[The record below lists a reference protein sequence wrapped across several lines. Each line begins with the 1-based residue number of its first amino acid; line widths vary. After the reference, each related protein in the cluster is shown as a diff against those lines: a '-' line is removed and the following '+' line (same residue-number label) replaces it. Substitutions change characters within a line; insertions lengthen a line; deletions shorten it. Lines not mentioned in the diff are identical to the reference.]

1 LILIFFF
8 PLQICFSADQFFVSF
23 LFSVMDGSAVE
34 EMRGAVRFFGEEGR
48 QLWCPTTVEEGLLLE
63 ADLRR

>member
-1 LILIFFF
+1 
-8 PLQICFSADQFFVSF
+8 
-23 LFSVMDGSAVE
+23 MDGSAVE